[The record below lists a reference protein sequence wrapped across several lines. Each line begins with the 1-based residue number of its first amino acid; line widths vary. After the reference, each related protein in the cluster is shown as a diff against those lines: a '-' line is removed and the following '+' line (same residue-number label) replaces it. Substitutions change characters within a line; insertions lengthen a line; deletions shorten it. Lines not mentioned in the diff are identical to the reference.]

1 MSWFTSN
8 SKTVGTFEK
17 KTNYPQ
23 EPLGIEVVVIR
34 DQIKK

>member
-17 KTNYPQ
+17 KTQ
-23 EPLGIEVVVIR
+23 QLIQTR
-34 DQIKK
+34 WFLLSQ